1 VRLLAI
7 FIVAALLI
15 SACAP
20 QAPAAT
26 QAPLEAGDVARG
38 EVLFTESIDGAPP
51 CSTCHSTDGSALV
64 GPSLLD
70 YATTAATHAGDA
82 SIEEYTHASIVQPA
96 AYVVSDFPNAMY
108 NQYGQRLSE
117 QQIADLIAYLL
128 TL

>member
-7 FIVAALLI
+7 FIVATLLI

-26 QAPLEAGDVARG
+26 EAPLEPGDAARG
-38 EVLFTESIDGAPP
+38 EALFTESIDGAPP
-51 CSTCHSTDGSALV
+51 CSTCHSIDGSALV
-64 GPSLLD
+64 GPTLLD
-70 YATTAATHAGDA
+70 YATQAQEHAGDGD
-82 SIEEYTHASIVQPA
+82 IEEYTHASIVQPA

-108 NQYGQRLSE
+108 TLYGQRLSE